1 MSLDKI
7 LQLEYIASNI
17 VKPKPSYSLVLT
29 YRLQFSYS
37 VLRKLSLPLSLNIL
51 LSIFNFLKNLTHQ
64 IKIFSPP

>member
-29 YRLQFSYS
+29 YKLQFSYN

-51 LSIFNFLKNLTHQ
+51 YLFLIFKKT
-64 IKIFSPP
+64 

>member
-29 YRLQFSYS
+29 N
-37 VLRKLSLPLSLNIL
+37 KL
-51 LSIFNFLKNLTHQ
+51 NFH
-64 IKIFSPP
+64 IMF